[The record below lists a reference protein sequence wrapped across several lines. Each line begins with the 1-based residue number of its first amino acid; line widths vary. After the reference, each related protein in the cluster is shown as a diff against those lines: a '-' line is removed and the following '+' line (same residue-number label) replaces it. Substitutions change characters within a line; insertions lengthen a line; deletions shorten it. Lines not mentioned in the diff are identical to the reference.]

1 MLENDTVLFPVR
13 RAHWYVPKRPLGC
26 SEPGCVASQGDDYF
40 VAPNPDFGATFTYYL
55 PEAIQ
60 SRKSERQA
68 AEAPRIENNENV
80 SFPSWAEIK
89 AETLE
94 GDPAVILTVR
104 DREGDIVRHV
114 AGPAEAGFHRVA
126 WDMTYPPLDAW
137 QPVEEGEEREP
148 AGPGVL
154 VTPGRYSVSMATLV
168 DGVLTEL
175 GQTETFEL
183 VSVREPTLEAGTQEQ
198 RVIFDSQ
205 AAELARAVEGTTLA
219 IDEVIA
225 EIDAVKEALVS
236 SRGEGSFFEI
246 ADSIRKRLSEQR
258 DLLATNQL
266 QDAYNDPQVMT
277 VQDRLSHARF
287 RPMVNAYGPTPEQRE
302 SLTLARET
310 YDEVVAELDVLVN
323 EEYEALKSALDA
335 AKVPW
340 TPGRGIQR

>member
-1 MLENDTVLFPVR
+1 
-13 RAHWYVPKRPLGC
+13 
-26 SEPGCVASQGDDYF
+26 
-40 VAPNPDFGATFTYYL
+40 
-55 PEAIQ
+55 
-60 SRKSERQA
+60 
-68 AEAPRIENNENV
+68 V

-89 AETLE
+89 AEALE
-94 GDPAVILTVR
+94 GDPAVILTIR

-183 VSVREPTLEAGTQEQ
+183 VSIREPTLEAGTQEQ

-323 EEYEALKSALDA
+323 EEYAALKAALDA